1 MKKIV
6 AIDTEFERKHT
17 YRPILSIVQIRE
29 ENKDPVIYD
38 VYKKDNEQLI
48 DLLEILANDDIIKV
62 IHSARQDVEAIF
74 YRFHI
79 EMHNIFASNEE
90 ASKEFDHFK
99 KHGDN
104 AVLEGNKIIIKN
116 AHDKDTL
123 AGQLFG
129 DGVGKTKDEFQ
140 TFLGYYECE

>member
-1 MKKIV
+1 MKTRVLLVTLLCCLLLVGCEKKQNENQQNNNNQNETKQETNNEDLSKPIV
-6 AIDTEFERKHT
+6 CKYNGTEN
-17 YRPILSIVQIRE
+17 IQIELYATRDS
-29 ENKDPVIYD
+29 NG
-38 VYKKDNEQLI
+38 
-48 DLLEILANDDIIKV
+48 KV
-62 IHSARQDVEAIF
+62 TT
-74 YRFHI
+74 I

-104 AVLEGNKIIIKN
+104 AVLEDNKIIIKN

-129 DGVGKTKDEFQ
+129 DGVGKTKEEFQ
-140 TFLGYYECE
+140 TFVGYYECE

>member
-1 MKKIV
+1 MKTKILLITLLCCLLLV
-6 AIDTEFERKHT
+6 GCEKKQNENQQNNNNQIEKKQDLSGPIVCKYNGTEN
-17 YRPILSIVQIRE
+17 VQIE
-29 ENKDPVIYD
+29 LHATLDSNG
-38 VYKKDNEQLI
+38 
-48 DLLEILANDDIIKV
+48 KV
-62 IHSARQDVEAIF
+62 TTV
-74 YRFHI
+74 
-79 EMHNIFASNEE
+79 EMHNIFASDEE